1 MDARAESPTGR
12 LIGETSVPGDKSTT
26 QRALLLGAVAEG
38 TTIARGALRADDT
51 MATAAVVASLG
62 AQVAWDA
69 GANAL
74 VVGGT
79 ESLASPEER
88 LDCRNAGTAARLLL
102 GLLAGR
108 EGRWRID
115 GDASLRRRPMGRVIA
130 PLAAMGASIRGESLP
145 LLVEGAALHG
155 ARLVVDVPSAQVKS
169 ALLLAGLRADEP
181 TTVVQHVPTR
191 DHTERML
198 PRFGIQLDSQPGE
211 VTVHPG
217 RPRGTEL
224 VVPGDPSSAAFL
236 VVAALL
242 APDSDLILRDVGLWP
257 RRVGFLD
264 VLEHAGA
271 DVMVTR
277 RAWEDGAGGDGDA
290 PLPLGETANT
300 VAVPPEH
307 QHASDP
313 RGDLRVGGSALTAFE
328 ISPEQ
333 VPDLVDEVPILALAA
348 ARARGTSRFA
358 GLSELRVKESDR
370 VAGVAELLSALG
382 VPVEV
387 DDDSLTITGVDA
399 LTQPSRPLAFDDHR
413 LALTAAV
420 ACLVSGWPLP
430 PLAAAEVS
438 FPGFA
443 DLVGGLRRR
452 DG

>member
-1 MDARAESPTGR
+1 VDARAESPTGR

-26 QRALLLGAVAEG
+26 QRALLLGAVAGG
-38 TTIARGALRADDT
+38 TTVARSALRADDT
-51 MATAAVVASLG
+51 LATASIVAALG

-69 GANAL
+69 GDDAL
-74 VVGGT
+74 VVRGAET
-79 ESLASPEER
+79 LASPEER

-169 ALLLAGLRADEP
+169 ALLLAGLCADEP
-181 TTVVQHVPTR
+181 TTVVQYVPTR

-198 PRFGIQLDSQPGE
+198 PRFGIRLDSQPGE

-242 APDSDLILRDVGLWP
+242 APGSDLILRDVGLWP

-277 RAWEDGAGGDGDA
+277 RAWDDTTTGAA
-290 PLPLGETANT
+290 PRPLGETANT
-300 VAVPPEH
+300 LPVPPGH
-307 QHASDP
+307 RQASDP
-313 RGDLRVGGSALTAFE
+313 RGDLRAGGSELSAFE

-370 VAGVAELLSALG
+370 VTGTAELLAALG

-387 DDDSLTITGVDA
+387 GDDTLTITGVDA
-399 LTQPSRPLAFDDHR
+399 FTRPGRPLDFDDHR

-430 PLAAAEVS
+430 PLSAAEVS

-443 DLVGGLRRR
+443 DLVARLRSA
-452 DG
+452 GEA